1 MSDRVQSRLEPD
13 RAERAR
19 LLDLFAKFSQDELD
33 RIDAETAGA
42 MPTRD
47 AMVAAASLQV
57 SIPEAPLDGGA
68 PAILQVL
75 EDALRTTLPTPGA
88 GYLAYVPGGG
98 IYTAALADFVA
109 ACCNRYTG
117 LAMAAPGLCR
127 LEADV
132 LRWLAGAFGFGPEAR
147 GLLTTGGSLAN
158 FGAIVTARHDR
169 FGESGDHRGAFAYTS
184 AQIHHS
190 VAKSVSLAGIPRA
203 NLRLVDV
210 DARFRLDLRDLRARI
225 EADRAAG
232 GDPFMVVASAGSTNT
247 GAIDPLPELAAFCR
261 SLNLWLHV
269 DGAYGGAF
277 VLAPEGKRR
286 LAGIELADSVVFD
299 PHKGLFLPYG
309 TGCLLV
315 REGQKLRA
323 AHSLGADYLQDFD
336 DTALDAVIPNPTE
349 YGPELTRGFRGLRLW
364 LPLMIHGAAAFRE
377 ALSEKLELAE
387 VFHRALARRHADAIE
402 IVDAPQLSVVP
413 FRVRRRPREPL
424 AAWDERNR
432 RLMQRVNEAGR
443 VFLSSTRLPVAD
455 GMAFTNRICVLS
467 FRTHRE
473 HIDACLEDLAR
484 ALPEVT

>member
-33 RIDAETAGA
+33 RIHAETAGA

-47 AMVAAASLQV
+47 AMTWAAELNLE
-57 SIPEAPLDGGA
+57 IPETPLEGG
-68 PAILQVL
+68 PTAILRVL
-75 EDALRTTLPTPGA
+75 EDALRTTLPTPSA

-98 IYTAALADFVA
+98 IYAAALADFVA

-132 LRWLAGAFGFGPEAR
+132 LRWLADAFGFGPESR

-169 FGESGDHRGAFAYTS
+169 FGDGGDHRTAFAYTS

-190 VAKSVSLAGIPRA
+190 VGKSVGLAGIPRK

-210 DARFRLDLRDLRARI
+210 DARFRLDPRDLRARI
-225 EADRAAG
+225 ESDRAAG
-232 GDPFMVVASAGSTNT
+232 GEPFMVVASAGSTNT
-247 GAIDPLPELAAFCR
+247 GAIDPLPQLAAMCR
-261 SLNLWLHV
+261 ELDLWLHV

-277 VLAPEGKRR
+277 MLAPEGKRR
-286 LAGIELADSVVFD
+286 LAGMELADSIVFD
-299 PHKGLFLPYG
+299 PHKGMFLPYG

-323 AHSLGADYLQDFD
+323 AHSLAADYLQDFD
-336 DTALDAVIPNPTE
+336 DTALDTVIPNPTE

-364 LPLMIHGAAAFRE
+364 LPLMLHGAGAFRE

-387 VFHRALARRHADAIE
+387 YFHAALAERHPDAIE

-413 FRVRRRPREPL
+413 FRVRRRPAEAL
-424 AAWDERNR
+424 TEWNARNR
-432 RLMQRVNEAGR
+432 TLMQRVNEAGH
-443 VFLSSTRLPVAD
+443 VFLSSTRLPVSD